1 LDNYLKEKMTEWLQ
15 LLDCFSYIMLIIG
28 YSGSMHLRITIITT
42 ANPVLT
48 TKYEIRF
55 KATNKK

>member
-1 LDNYLKEKMTEWLQ
+1 MTEWLQ